1 MRFEPGGGGAV
12 IGNDKPTD
20 PPSLS
25 LPLYCWVVK
34 GGFWEDGFSGMEDGT
49 KWGGRRAVNHFHDP
63 LATGGGGYTGL
74 LDENALESTPMLNLV
89 RRGISVTEW
98 VMNAQSGGADGKNH
112 WGYPTIGEGLH
123 RAFSE
128 RELAKR
134 ESGLASAFRA
144 MGQVMHLISDNTVP
158 DHARDLAHPG
168 DGFEEWLRDDAR
180 FKKLFGHT
188 PAATWTI
195 FPVRTLATDG
205 IRAFWDRDVYSTSP
219 AATLSGLTPGIAE
232 FTNANFLA
240 WSHLKRGPADIDFST
255 VPKNTGEGFK
265 RSPRLGSLA
274 PTLAFLPLPRI
285 DNLVEYPW
293 PQLDSRA
300 GNLFPSAPGSLP
312 LPAVAVFDSAW
323 SDGFSGPNVLGP
335 DAWNH
340 YAEPLMARAHGYAQ
354 SVLSLGLQPARA
366 EVTPSASGDMLRL
379 SVRLWNLWPASSPHA
394 LTWSVTQLEL
404 VSIKP
409 DDVMAPN
416 GARVELLTTVFQDV
430 APGGVL
436 EASVGVS
443 FAQYSTLAR
452 SSHSALLVTAHLQN
466 PERTPLKFAVPIPNG
481 FPLVKQLET
490 IDQTTLFV
498 APVEACCT
506 TNTCNKCG
514 AQQAF
519 RNPISQRL
527 TGEIEIIP
535 TERDIFMKKAP
546 KEVKEAMKRD
556 ARVSGVA
563 LLAWNQPDATFAAP
577 TRTMNATSLVLENSN
592 LERVNNGFWLRNQ
605 AAPDVADGT
614 LRFTVSLD
622 PRDFY
627 VASTSPI
634 VDGARATGT
643 VYLAVWMTT
652 GALYLHRLIFWPMGP
667 NQAVA
672 QVVGAAATCSLD
684 GAPRLELPE
693 ERTSVCT
700 SSETSNN
707 PCAGQERTQRLSITA
722 ADNGLAR
729 VQWAVSEALTIQA
742 MLTFGLVRPTRFG
755 DLDLPATADNRFAA
769 PCTQAQL
776 AIFPSGNGRMACNG
790 WASGL
795 GYFNVENTA
804 QAPGLCAQV
813 APPLAVPRTVAYVHA
828 FFEEPEL
835 FTEVFGLETLPMPP
849 TFELTSL

>member
-1 MRFEPGGGGAV
+1 MKLPSFLTLLMLTGCGACKSTPPAETAPKDLAEKGVVLDGPEDGATVRGRWISVSGWFDPAEIAFVSVVGAPVEEFYEPTGHVGVPSVTVTFRKDGRFFAPRVPVAEGSNRITVIALSRQMRPLGPIHRTVTATDVTSVPATVVAEPQQGKPGVAVRLRASIGTATERKWQWDFDGDGTFDEESAEASHAWPNPGRYQVRFEPGGGGAV

-205 IRAFWDRDVYSTSP
+205 IRAFWDRDVYSASP

-293 PQLDSRA
+293 PQLDSRD

-312 LPAVAVFDSAW
+312 LPPVAVFDSAW

-335 DAWNH
+335 EALESLRRAADGASARLRTERAFSGDA
-340 YAEPLMARAHGYAQ
+340 ARA
-354 SVLSLGLQPARA
+354 
-366 EVTPSASGDMLRL
+366 
-379 SVRLWNLWPASSPHA
+379 PAS
-394 LTWSVTQLEL
+394 
-404 VSIKP
+404 
-409 DDVMAPN
+409 
-416 GARVELLTTVFQDV
+416 
-430 APGGVL
+430 
-436 EASVGVS
+436 
-443 FAQYSTLAR
+443 
-452 SSHSALLVTAHLQN
+452 
-466 PERTPLKFAVPIPNG
+466 
-481 FPLVKQLET
+481 
-490 IDQTTLFV
+490 
-498 APVEACCT
+498 
-506 TNTCNKCG
+506 
-514 AQQAF
+514 
-519 RNPISQRL
+519 
-527 TGEIEIIP
+527 
-535 TERDIFMKKAP
+535 
-546 KEVKEAMKRD
+546 
-556 ARVSGVA
+556 
-563 LLAWNQPDATFAAP
+563 
-577 TRTMNATSLVLENSN
+577 
-592 LERVNNGFWLRNQ
+592 
-605 AAPDVADGT
+605 
-614 LRFTVSLD
+614 
-622 PRDFY
+622 
-627 VASTSPI
+627 
-634 VDGARATGT
+634 
-643 VYLAVWMTT
+643 
-652 GALYLHRLIFWPMGP
+652 
-667 NQAVA
+667 
-672 QVVGAAATCSLD
+672 
-684 GAPRLELPE
+684 
-693 ERTSVCT
+693 
-700 SSETSNN
+700 
-707 PCAGQERTQRLSITA
+707 
-722 ADNGLAR
+722 
-729 VQWAVSEALTIQA
+729 
-742 MLTFGLVRPTRFG
+742 
-755 DLDLPATADNRFAA
+755 
-769 PCTQAQL
+769 CTQAQL

-795 GYFNVENTA
+795 GYFKLENTA